1 MSRTKRQVG
10 SRRFPVWSDS
20 EAVQSPSSDETED
33 NSLKKAGRSSTPRSY
48 SRKHSG
54 RTGINYHPS
63 SYNVG
68 TKLGTYNGSTC
79 LETFFAKFDNC
90 AQNFRWNSEDRLFH
104 LRGSLEGPA
113 GEVLRAAGKHTS
125 VKELV
130 KLLRN
135 QFRNESQAERFPAE
149 LRARRRR
156 PGESIQSLY
165 IDICRL
171 MALPYPGPPSD
182 LSKIVARDAFLEA
195 LNEKSLRVRILEREP
210 TTLDAAL
217 NIAFRLEAFDKGNAE
232 NSERLD
238 VGNKYRDKYIKTATG
253 ADGKTN
259 SSNSSSEVNGKISAQ
274 LSELLSG
281 VEFCKSELL
290 QQRKEL
296 DNVCCQ
302 QQQARNVDRNVAWFN
317 GRGDACFFRF
327 VWVRCWRVSWAIYT
341 ECAVWASIE
350 LCWGK

>member
-1 MSRTKRQVG
+1 
-10 SRRFPVWSDS
+10 
-20 EAVQSPSSDETED
+20 
-33 NSLKKAGRSSTPRSY
+33 L
-48 SRKHSG
+48 
-54 RTGINYHPS
+54 
-63 SYNVG
+63 
-68 TKLGTYNGSTC
+68 
-79 LETFFAKFDNC
+79 AKFDNC
-90 AQNFRWNSEDRLFH
+90 AQYFRFNSEDRLFH

-135 QFRNESQAERFPAE
+135 RFGNESQAERFRAE

-171 MALPYPGPPSD
+171 MASAYPGPPSD
-182 LSKIVARDAFLEA
+182 LSQIVARDAFLEA

-217 NIAFRLEAFDKGNAE
+217 NIACRPEAFDKGNAE
-232 NSERLD
+232 HSERLD
-238 VGNKYRDKYIKTATG
+238 VGNKHRDKYIKTATG

-259 SSNSSSEVNGKISAQ
+259 SSNSSSELNGRISAQ

-281 VEFCKSELL
+281 VEFCKNELL

-296 DNVCCQ
+296 DNVCFQ

-327 VWVRCWRVSWAIYT
+327 VWVRC
-341 ECAVWASIE
+341 
-350 LCWGK
+350 